1 MISYRIQTRSSGNV
15 LITKERGEKIDILED
30 MECLGMITECE
41 HYLMYNQMVEDGLVR
56 T

>member
-1 MISYRIQTRSSGNV
+1 MISYRIQTQSSGNV

-41 HYLMYNQMVEDGLVR
+41 MYNQMVEHGLVR
-56 T
+56 P